1 MAAGSPP
8 LDGARRSEILHIASD
23 LFAAS
28 GYTRT
33 SLKDVADACGILP
46 GSLYHHFDS
55 KQAIATELLERY
67 YAELDEIGGRWVDDP
82 PLGPAARTADRITA
96 LGIAIA
102 ECAVRH
108 GAALHLAAYEP
119 HAGASPDLV
128 GLARRKPEAVT
139 AAMQRILDDA
149 ATRGDLVERVDP
161 TLLTHQLV
169 ETMLHVGLGRLHK
182 DGSPARTATLLCAMV
197 LRGLANQPPADRALN
212 RSAAMGAASAT
223 IAQWSAAADDDV
235 DERRA
240 ALRAVARVEFA
251 RRGYEATTIRD
262 IASAAGMG
270 TGTVYRLV
278 DGKEALLASIM
289 NTFYTRLS
297 AGYEA
302 VAGAPATAIE
312 RLDALTWLNINARER
327 FSQEFEIQQAWFRS
341 YPPETSTLSDS
352 LRERTRIVRAIVGIG
367 LDREEIRT
375 DQIAGH
381 VTSLDELTP
390 CVRDLI
396 WVPPSVVGRTTTR
409 GVLAHARATVL
420 RGALAP
426 AARSA

>member
-1 MAAGSPP
+1 MAAGPP
-8 LDGARRSEILHIASD
+8 SLDGARRSEILQIASG

-67 YAELDEIGGRWVDDP
+67 YTELDEIGSRWANDP
-82 PLGPAARTADRITA
+82 PPGPDAPTSDRVVA

-119 HAGASPDLV
+119 HAGASPDLM

-149 ATRGDLVERVDP
+149 AARGDLVERVDP

-182 DGSPARTATLLCAMV
+182 DGSPARTATLLCSMV
-197 LRGLANQPPADRALN
+197 LYGVAKRPPADRALN

-223 IAQWSAAADDDV
+223 IAQWSATRDDDF

-240 ALRAVARVEFA
+240 GLRAVARAEFA

-262 IASAAGMG
+262 IAAAAGMG

-278 DGKEALLASIM
+278 EGKEALLASIM
-289 NTFYTRLS
+289 NAFYTRLS
-297 AGYEA
+297 SGYEA
-302 VAGAPATAIE
+302 VAAAPATAIE
-312 RLDALTWLNINARER
+312 KLDALTWLNVNARER
-327 FSQEFEIQQAWFRS
+327 FSEEFEIQQAWFRS
-341 YPPETSTLSDS
+341 YPPETNTLSDS
-352 LRERTRIVRAIVGIG
+352 LKERTLIIRDIVAAGFDG
-367 LDREEIRT
+367 DEIRT
-375 DQIAGH
+375 AHIPGQD
-381 VTSLDELTP
+381 VSLDDVTP

-409 GVLAHARATVL
+409 GVFTHARATVL

-426 AARSA
+426 AAR